1 MKLKVLRR
9 VQRLDSIRLDSTY
22 FTDEGYFVDHPIL
35 TSVGIFEYMNPDG
48 SIRRELRLPE
58 HVFDPESLKTYK
70 GKPIIITHE
79 AGIVDKN
86 NVEEEQIGTIMSAG
100 YQDGEDVRAEIIIHD
115 TDSMKE
121 SGLKELSLGYNLDL
135 IEEPGEWNG
144 ESYDA
149 LQTNIRINHLA
160 LVDSARAGEQARLNI
175 DSSSGTTLKGG
186 KAEMRKKVTRNAGKS
201 NGRRTDAKKN
211 GTSSK
216 RRNDSVEL
224 TPEELEAAIAAYVI
238 AKAQDSV
245 TEDEEETVFD
255 AEEVLAQV
263 QENKDRRDS
272 EGEPDDL
279 EGALEV
285 IARQDEDIDSLLNV
299 IEQLQA
305 EADVTAATDSDEE
318 NADEEEENTGEV
330 ENADEDEENAD
341 ADEEDKENGDGSDDE
356 SSSLNADSA
365 DRMIRQRLAI
375 CRVGDKLNMDG
386 LESKSVLDAKKA
398 IIKKVLPQMRLDG
411 KGKAYINAAYD
422 MAVEQVGRR
431 KDVNYQRAQMTNG
444 NGTRRADSGQGVS
457 SAEKARKEMIERREG
472 GTQ

>member
-1 MKLKVLRR
+1 MKVLRR

-35 TSVGIFEYMNPDG
+35 TSVGIFEYVNPDG

-70 GKPIIITHE
+70 GKPIIITHD

-100 YQDGEDVRAEIIIHD
+100 YRDGEDVRAEIIIHD
-115 TDSMKE
+115 TDAMKTC
-121 SGLKELSLGYNLDL
+121 GLKELSLGYNLDL

-144 ESYDA
+144 EPYDA
-149 LQTNIRINHLA
+149 IQTNIRINHLA

-175 DSSSGTTLKGG
+175 DGSEEPTLKGG
-186 KAEMRKKVTRNAGKS
+186 KKEMRKKVTKNAGKP
-201 NGRRTDAKKN
+201 NARRADAKKAR
-211 GTSSK
+211 TSSRK
-216 RRNDSVEL
+216 RNDSVDL
-224 TPEELEAAIAAYVI
+224 TPEELEEAIAAYVA
-238 AKAQDSV
+238 AKGQEA
-245 TEDEEETVFD
+245 TAEADEEETVFD
-255 AEEVLAQV
+255 AEEALAQV
-263 QENKDRRDS
+263 QENKDRRDE

-305 EADVTAATDSDEE
+305 AADVTAATDSDEE
-318 NADEEEENTGEV
+318 NADEEEANTDEE
-330 ENADEDEENAD
+330 ENADEEEENTDEDDEEN
-341 ADEEDKENGDGSDDE
+341 GDSSEDE
-356 SSSLNADSA
+356 SSSLNADSV
-365 DRMIRQRLAI
+365 DKTIRQRLAI

-386 LESKSVLDAKKA
+386 LESKSILDAKKA

-431 KDVNYQRAQMTNG
+431 KDVNYQRMQMMNG
-444 NGTRRADSGQGVS
+444 NGSRRADSDQGVS
-457 SAEKARKEMIERREG
+457 SAAKSRKAMIERREG
-472 GTQ
+472 GKQ